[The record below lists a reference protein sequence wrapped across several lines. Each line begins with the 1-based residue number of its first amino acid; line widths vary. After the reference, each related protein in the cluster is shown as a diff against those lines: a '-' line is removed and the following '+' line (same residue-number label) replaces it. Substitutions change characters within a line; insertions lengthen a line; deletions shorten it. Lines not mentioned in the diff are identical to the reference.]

1 MSSKW
6 TDKHGIEAPDDVTL
20 AKDQWRVDDI
30 IIPVMGRTGV
40 GKSTFI
46 NDAAG
51 KEVVTVG
58 HGMKSCTADIQHVF
72 CECPGDPSRRVV
84 LVDTPGSDDT
94 YISDEEVLRRI
105 ASWLA
110 SSYGQDMKLTGI
122 LYLHDITQSR
132 MSGTML
138 RDLDVFRKM
147 CGEDAEKNVI
157 LVTTKWAN
165 LTRITPNVGKE
176 REQELTSVFWK
187 EMMAHGSTTTP
198 FDRSRPWD
206 VMRPILANKTV
217 VDALQIQKELVDWG
231 RKLPETDAGK
241 ALASKVKKLEVWHRE
256 AIEGFKNN
264 AEDGTQ
270 LQQLKEID
278 KEARE
283 LLKQVR
289 RNMPTV
295 ISPFSRTRQLLTV
308 EKRSLK
314 PTKDPSVKP
323 RTLTRQ
329 SGIG

>member
-6 TDKHGIEAPDDVTL
+6 PDKHGIKADDDVTL

-40 GKSTFI
+40 GKSTLV

-94 YISDEEVLRRI
+94 YKSDEEVLRCI
-105 ASWLA
+105 AVWLA
-110 SSYGQDMKLTGI
+110 DSYGQDMKLAGI

-132 MSGTML
+132 MFGTTL
-138 RDLDVFRKM
+138 RDLDVFRKL

-157 LVTTKWAN
+157 LVTTKWAD
-165 LTRITPNVGKE
+165 LITANEGPLAA

-187 EMMAHGSTTTP
+187 EMMAHGSTT
-198 FDRSRPWD
+198 DRFNQSRPWD
-206 VMRPILANKTV
+206 VMKPILANKTV
-217 VDALQIQKELVDWG
+217 VDAIQIQRELVDWG
-231 RKLPETDAGK
+231 RKIPETDAGK
-241 ALASKVKKLEVWHRE
+241 ALASKVKKLEVSHGKV
-256 AIEGFKNN
+256 IEGFKHNT
-264 AEDGTQ
+264 EDGTQ
-270 LQQLKEID
+270 LQQLKEIE

-283 LLKQVR
+283 LLKQLEEG
-289 RNMPTV
+289 TC
-295 ISPFSRTRQLLTV
+295 
-308 EKRSLK
+308 
-314 PTKDPSVKP
+314 
-323 RTLTRQ
+323 
-329 SGIG
+329 